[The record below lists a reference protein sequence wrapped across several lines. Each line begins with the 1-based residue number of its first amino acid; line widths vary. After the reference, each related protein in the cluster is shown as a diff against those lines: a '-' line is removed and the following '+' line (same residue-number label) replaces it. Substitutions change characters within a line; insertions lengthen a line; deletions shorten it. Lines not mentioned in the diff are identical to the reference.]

1 MSDVS
6 ENINTSPANTSPA
19 NTSPAC
25 TITLSSNNINNINYN
40 ITYKYLYYF
49 IFFMILYIILPLII
63 RIFKGTLNQNL
74 SRLLLLLLVCYINF
88 IIFTIMFF
96 VDLNKS
102 IEETSEL
109 PKEIYNFFTLIYI
122 IILGVILYSANNNK
136 ILSNSLNIINLL
148 IIFIYVLYFSIYA
161 YIISKL
167 YNLQTTNI
175 TEKNKM
181 FYEILNIYNDFMIF
195 HIPLGFLFLFFSL

>member
-1 MSDVS
+1 MS
-6 ENINTSPANTSPA
+6 ETI

-49 IFFMILYIILPLII
+49 VFFMILYFTLPLII
-63 RIFKGTLNQNL
+63 RNFKGKLNNNL
-74 SRLLLLLLVCYINF
+74 SSLLLLLLVCYINF
-88 IIFTIMFF
+88 ILFTIMFF
-96 VDLNKS
+96 VDFNKS

-109 PKEIYNFFTLIYI
+109 PKEIYNFFALIYI

-136 ILSNSLNIINLL
+136 IFSNSLNIINLL
-148 IIFIYVLYFSIYA
+148 IIFIYVLYFSIYV

-167 YNLQTTNI
+167 FNLQTTNI

-181 FYEILNIYNDFMIF
+181 FYEILNTYNDFMIF
-195 HIPLGFLFLFFSL
+195 HIPLGFLFVFYSL